1 MAHNKYKNE
10 LTMSVFSDMDKAQEN
25 NQLEQ
30 HRKYNQCPLN
40 RGVDFYS
47 KVVAIVGTLFSL

>member
-40 RGVDFYS
+40 SGVDFYS
-47 KVVAIVGTLFSL
+47 KVVAIVGTLF